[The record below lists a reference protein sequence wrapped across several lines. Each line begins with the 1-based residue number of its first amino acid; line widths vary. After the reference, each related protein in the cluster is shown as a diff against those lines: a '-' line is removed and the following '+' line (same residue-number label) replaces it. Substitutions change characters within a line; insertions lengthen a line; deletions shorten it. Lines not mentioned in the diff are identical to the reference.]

1 MAAIFAAVNVVVKPA
16 LGLPSFPLLLLPMGL
31 FLIVI
36 NAALNGLTAPLIA
49 QLDVD
54 GIAAAVIAFLVISAV
69 TCIGGDVLGPDK
81 D

>member
-1 MAAIFAAVNVVVKPA
+1 MKPA
-16 LGLPSFPLLLLPMGL
+16 LGLPSFPLLLLPRGL

-36 NAALNGLTAPLIA
+36 NAALHGLTSPLIA

-54 GIAAAVIAFLVISAV
+54 GVGPAVIASVVIRAV